1 METVDFVLLT
11 NFKLLNQKEVKNIC
25 EFFKVRN
32 FCQERPL

>member
-32 FCQERPL
+32 FC